1 MARRKNRTT
10 ASERASDD
18 RRRTRLAKE
27 DRIERVTWFLLVLVF
42 AIFSLLPE
50 DNTIPRWMV
59 PFLGS
64 IILLGSG
71 FYQSSNNMRVSP
83 ITWIAGSALFFMGL
97 FNLYAP
103 TVDFVGLSLVVFAAV
118 IGFGVLTGET

>member
-1 MARRKNRTT
+1 MARRKSKTT
-10 ASERASDD
+10 ASQRASDD
-18 RRRTRLAKE
+18 RRRARLAKE

-42 AIFSLLPE
+42 AVFNLLPE

-71 FYQSSNNMRVSP
+71 FYQTSNNMRVSP
-83 ITWIAGSALFFMGL
+83 VTWIAGSALFFMGL

-103 TVDFVGLSLVVFAAV
+103 TLDFLGLSLVVFAAV